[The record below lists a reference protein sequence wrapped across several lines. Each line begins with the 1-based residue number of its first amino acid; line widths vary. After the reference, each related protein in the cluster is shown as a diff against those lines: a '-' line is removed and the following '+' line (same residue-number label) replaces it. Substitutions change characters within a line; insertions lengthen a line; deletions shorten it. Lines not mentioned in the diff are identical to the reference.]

1 MLPSS
6 RRLEPGEEA
15 NVVFRVALL
24 AEGRLELRVG
34 VEEVR
39 MGRRV
44 RRGKGKGK
52 KGEEEEEEEGEGEK
66 GVWFSEVLEV
76 KVGGE

>member
-1 MLPSS
+1 MLPS
-6 RRLEPGEEA
+6 RTLEPGEEA
-15 NVVFRVALL
+15 EVVFRVALL

-39 MGRRV
+39 SGRRV
-44 RRGKGKGK
+44 RRGKKG
-52 KGEEEEEEEGEGEK
+52 GEEEGEEGER

-76 KVGGE
+76 KVRGEGGE